1 LQSLRNN
8 RADNIITATPHR
20 DDVAAGCRSSCVQ
33 AESARCA
40 REETRGLC
48 LTLRAHPPSLARL
61 QNFQPSERVM
71 AYKFEIYKDKAGEF
85 RFRFKASNGEKV
97 FASEGYKSKAS
108 AKSTIKSIVKHV
120 GKAEID
126 DVSKAVK
133 AKTAKKAKKAK
144 KKKSK
149 K

>member
-1 LQSLRNN
+1 
-8 RADNIITATPHR
+8 
-20 DDVAAGCRSSCVQ
+20 
-33 AESARCA
+33 
-40 REETRGLC
+40 
-48 LTLRAHPPSLARL
+48 
-61 QNFQPSERVM
+61 M
-71 AYKFEIYKDKAGEF
+71 ASYKFEIYKDKSGEF
-85 RFRFKASNGEKV
+85 RFRFRAPNGEKM
-97 FASEGYKSKAS
+97 FASEGYSNKAS

-133 AKTAKKAKKAK
+133 AKTVKAKTGKKAKKAK

>member
-1 LQSLRNN
+1 
-8 RADNIITATPHR
+8 
-20 DDVAAGCRSSCVQ
+20 
-33 AESARCA
+33 
-40 REETRGLC
+40 
-48 LTLRAHPPSLARL
+48 
-61 QNFQPSERVM
+61 M

-120 GKAEID
+120 AKAEID
-126 DVSKAVK
+126 DISKAVK
-133 AKTAKKAKKAK
+133 AKTGKTAKKTKK

>member
-1 LQSLRNN
+1 
-8 RADNIITATPHR
+8 
-20 DDVAAGCRSSCVQ
+20 
-33 AESARCA
+33 
-40 REETRGLC
+40 
-48 LTLRAHPPSLARL
+48 
-61 QNFQPSERVM
+61 M

-85 RFRFKASNGEKV
+85 RFRFRASNGEKV

-120 GKAEID
+120 AKAEVD
-126 DVSKAVK
+126 DLSKAVK
-133 AKTAKKAKKAK
+133 APKAPVAKKKK